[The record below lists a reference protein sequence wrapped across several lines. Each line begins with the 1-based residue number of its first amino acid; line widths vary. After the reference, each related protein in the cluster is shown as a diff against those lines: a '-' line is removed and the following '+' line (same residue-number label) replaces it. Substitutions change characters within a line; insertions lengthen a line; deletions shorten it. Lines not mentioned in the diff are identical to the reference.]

1 MGPSERGSPH
11 APVSDSG
18 ESGLLEL
25 VRERFG
31 SAPDGEVWAGDDAA
45 VIVTGAHSLLTTDV
59 LVEGVDFDLSYCT
72 GYDVGWKALAVNVSD
87 IAAMGGTPQRAVV
100 SLALPATTPLE
111 VVESFIDG
119 LDAGADRWGVG
130 IVGGDISSAS
140 EMSVSVALVG
150 ATDGAPVLRS
160 GARPGDVICVTGS
173 LGGAAG
179 GLFALQRGVG
189 GHNGEIE
196 RLVERQLRPL
206 PRLGESA
213 ALQTATSMIDVSD
226 GLALDL
232 TRLMTASGTGA
243 ELSRSAIPVDPS
255 LDALE
260 GGPDPMTLAL
270 GGGEDYELLCT
281 IAVSDLESVRDRL
294 TGMAGLTEIGV
305 VTEGGRCLLDGRA
318 LEGEELGWDHL
329 RNR

>member
-11 APVSDSG
+11 APVSDIG

-87 IAAMGGTPQRAVV
+87 IAAMGGMPQRAVV

-119 LDAGADRWGVG
+119 LDEGAGRWDVG
-130 IVGGDISSAS
+130 IVGGDISGAS
-140 EMSVSVALVG
+140 EVSVSVALIG
-150 ATDGAPVLRS
+150 AFDGAPVLRS
-160 GARPGDVICVTGS
+160 GARPGDAICVTGT

-179 GLFALQRGVG
+179 GLFALQRGIG
-189 GHNGEIE
+189 GHNDQID
-196 RLVERQLRPL
+196 RLVDRQLRPI
-206 PRLGESA
+206 PRLAESA
-213 ALQTATSMIDVSD
+213 ELRTATSMIDVSD

-232 TRLMTASGTGA
+232 TRLMSASGTGA
-243 ELSRSAIPVDPS
+243 DISGSAIPIDP
-255 LDALE
+255 ALAVLE
-260 GGPDPMTLAL
+260 DGPDPMTLAL

-281 IAVSDLESVRDRL
+281 IAASDLESVRYGL
-294 TGMAGLTEIGV
+294 AGMAGLTEIGV

-318 LEGEELGWDHL
+318 FGGEELGWDHL
-329 RNR
+329 QNR